1 MVTQHQP
8 SKWILPV
15 FLMFHCL
22 FGENVDKTALR
33 SKPIKSNG
41 TIQKP
46 TISDLQVL
54 GERLKEV
61 IGEPSQNQ
69 QLKKGTNSSLSQS
82 LTRLKKNPINLTRQ
96 IKKAE
101 FKSKFN
107 VSWDKINDTP
117 VFISGSELSEFSSQ
131 LIGAYS
137 AQEIAKEF
145 ISVHKDVFR
154 LEDSYSEL
162 ETVKEFN
169 DRYGKK
175 HVKFQQVYQ
184 GIPVWG
190 KTVVSHFEPEG
201 DLYLINARF
210 SPSPKELDLSQI
222 NYLKDQAIQIAL
234 DNIGPFSTVAEFN
247 VEMRALLSYDSPVG
261 KQYIWIEK
269 DVRTPH
275 LIWHVQV
282 RPNAVDNWYYFIDAK
297 TGEILEKYNNTQ
309 SDGPA
314 SGTATD
320 LNGAQ
325 QTVHSYEISGWYYM
339 IDSSRPIWQGGSLP
353 GTPLGGLW
361 TLRYQGESLYYAYSD
376 NVNTWEADQV
386 SAHSNTGYVFQYFYD
401 TFGRLGID
409 STGSTIISV
418 VNVTSDG
425 QPMDNAYWNGAYMA
439 YGDGNTLF
447 TPLAG
452 ALDVAAH
459 EMTHG
464 IVERTV
470 SLEYK
475 FQSGALNESF
485 ADVFGAMV
493 DRDDWQIGEM
503 IIANTD
509 NYSSGALRDL
519 SDPHQGG
526 DNYYYAGWQP
536 AHWDDFLDWDI
547 NYDNGGVHYNSGI
560 PNKACYIMSDSLDI
574 GREKTEQIYY
584 RILEA
589 EYLNSQATFIDMRL
603 AAIQAAGELYGDDEV
618 AAVTS
623 AFDAVGIVGDEGS
636 SAPEDQEIIE
646 GQDWVTAINNNGNDH
661 SLYLLDLEDGNQ
673 ATQITETQ
681 VYTETA
687 NAVSSSANG
696 SFIFFVNDMN
706 DIVGYRSS
714 DGLEINFTADLDI
727 NGIWH
732 SIALSP
738 NLSKFAT
745 TTIYID
751 STIFVFDLAAGGP
764 PNPIKLYSPTTDST
778 ITSNVVLYAD
788 AMDWDPTSTYL
799 IYDAFN
805 SVPQNDGNDP
815 PLEYWDVSL
824 LYYEYELIFSIF
836 SALPSG
842 YSMANPS
849 YASTNGNYFV
859 FDYINNNDN
868 QVWITAVDLYEGN
881 MGYIEFIENNVGYP
895 LYLPDDSKIVFQRLD
910 NDGTPILRSTALS
923 SKIEPA
929 NGYNSSTLYAT
940 DMIFSSHFTIDAA
953 LNVEDII
960 PIPYNFS
967 LKQNYP
973 NPFNPVTH
981 VEFQIPYD
989 VQVKISITDITGR
1002 EIRNLEYSRF
1012 SAGAHRVIWDGRDRF
1027 GKNVS
1032 AGVYLC
1038 RVQAGD
1044 QLRTGKMLLLK

>member
-1 MVTQHQP
+1 MIKHIQP
-8 SKWILPV
+8 SKWILPI
-15 FLMFHCL
+15 FLIFQGL
-22 FGENVDKTALR
+22 FGENVNRAALS
-33 SKPIKSNG
+33 SKPVKSSRI
-41 TIQKP
+41 IQKP
-46 TISDLQVL
+46 TISSDLQVF

-69 QLKKGTNSSLSQS
+69 QLIKRSNSSLSQS
-82 LTRLKKNPINLTRQ
+82 LNKLKNNPINLTRQ
-96 IKKAE
+96 INRAE

-107 VSWDKINDTP
+107 VSWNKINDTP
-117 VFISGSELSEFSSQ
+117 VFITGPELSEFSSQ
-131 LIGAYS
+131 FSGVSS
-137 AQEIAKEF
+137 AEEITKEF
-145 ISVHKDVFR
+145 ISIHKEVFQ
-154 LEDSYSEL
+154 LEDSYTEL

-210 SPSPKELDLSQI
+210 SPSPKDLDLSQI
-222 NYLKDQAIQIAL
+222 NYVEEQAIQIAL
-234 DNIGPFSTVAEFN
+234 DDIGTFSTVTEFN
-247 VEMRALLSYDSPVG
+247 DEMKALLSYDSPVG
-261 KQYIWIEK
+261 KQYIWINEV
-269 DVRTPH
+269 DHTPH

-282 RPNAVDNWYYFIDAK
+282 RPNAVDNWYYFIDSN
-297 TGEILEKYNNTQ
+297 TGYILEKYNNTQ
-309 SDGPA
+309 TDG
-314 SGTATD
+314 SVEGTATD
-320 LNGAQ
+320 LNGEI
-325 QTVHSYEISGWYYM
+325 QTVHSYQIGSWYYM
-339 IDSSRPIWQGGSLP
+339 IDGSRQSIWQGGNLP
-353 GTPLGGLW
+353 SSPQGGLW
-361 TLRYQGESLYYAYSD
+361 TLKYQDDNLNYVYSN
-376 NVNTWEADQV
+376 NVNTWEPDQV
-386 SAHSNTGYVFQYFYD
+386 SAHSNTGSVFQYFYD
-401 TFGRLGID
+401 TFERLAID
-409 STGSTIISV
+409 GNGSTIISV

-439 YGDGNTLF
+439 YGDGNSLF

-470 SLEYK
+470 GLEYK

-485 ADVFGAMV
+485 ADIFGAMV
-493 DRDDWQIGEM
+493 DRDDWQMGEN
-503 IIANTD
+503 IVNTEI
-509 NYSSGALRDL
+509 YSSGALRDL
-519 SDPHQGG
+519 SDPNQGLN
-526 DNYYYAGWQP
+526 NYYDPGWQP
-536 AHWDDFLDWDI
+536 AHWDEFLDWNI
-547 NYDNGGVHYNSGI
+547 TYDNGGVHYNSGI
-560 PNKACYIMSDSLDI
+560 VNKACYLIAEEI
-574 GREKTEQIYY
+574 GKDKTENIYY

-589 EYLNSQATFIDMRL
+589 QYLNSQAIFIDMRL
-603 AAIQAAGELYGDDEV
+603 AALQAAGELYGDDEV

-623 AFDAVGIVGDEGS
+623 AFDAVGIIGEEGS

-646 GQDWVTAINNNGNDH
+646 GQDWVTAINNSGNDR

-681 VYTETA
+681 VYTATA
-687 NAVSSSANG
+687 NAVSSTANG

-714 DGLEINFTADLDI
+714 DGLEINFTSDLDI

-738 NLSKFAT
+738 DLSKFAT
-745 TTIYID
+745 TTIYVD
-751 STIFVFDLAAGGP
+751 STIFVFDLVAGGP
-764 PNPIKLYSPTTDST
+764 PNSIKLYSPTTDST

-805 SVPQNDGNDP
+805 SIPQNNGNDP
-815 PLEYWDVSL
+815 PLEYWDVSQ
-824 LYYEYELIFSIF
+824 LYYEYGLIFSIF

-849 YASTNGNYFV
+849 YSSTNENYFV
-859 FDYINNNDN
+859 YDYINSNDN
-868 QVWITAVDLYEGN
+868 HVWITAVDLYTGETVT
-881 MGYIEFIENNVGYP
+881 IEYIENNIGFP
-895 LYLPDDSKIVFQRLD
+895 RYLPDDSKIIFQRLAI
-910 NDGTPILRSTALS
+910 DGTPTLRSTAMS
-923 SKIEPA
+923 SKIEPT
-929 NGYNSSTLYAT
+929 NGYNSSTLYAN
-940 DMIFSSHFTIDAA
+940 DMIFSSHFTIDDA
-953 LNVEDII
+953 LAVEDITQI
-960 PIPYNFS
+960 PNNFI

-973 NPFNPVTH
+973 NPFNPVTQ

-989 VQVKISITDITGR
+989 VQVKVSVTDITGR
-1002 EIRNLEYSRF
+1002 EIRVLEDSRYN
-1012 SAGAHRVIWDGRDRF
+1012 SGTHRVMWNGRDQS

-1032 AGVYLC
+1032 AGIYLC
-1038 RVQAGD
+1038 RVQAGT
-1044 QLRTGKMLLLK
+1044 QIRTGKMLLLK